1 MDIYKQ
7 RSKTESYIT
16 TYYSHILQSVPAQVR
31 DHVGSDLAAK
41 WGVGNQKTEAEGGE
55 ELPT

>member
-16 TYYSHILQSVPAQVR
+16 TYYSHILQSVPAWVR

-41 WGVGNQKTEAEGGE
+41 WSGTLED
-55 ELPT
+55 